1 MTIHKS
7 WHSRGYLPHC
17 DVPGLLQSIT
27 FRLAD
32 SLPGEVLRRL
42 MQEEID
48 DVSRHKQIEQ
58 LLDTGH
64 GECWLR
70 QAEVANIVEEA
81 LLHGDGKR
89 YCLLAWCVM
98 PNHIHVLI
106 ETNSANPVPKIVQG
120 WKSYTAR
127 LINQHLGRSGS
138 VWMRDYFD
146 RYIRDDRHLAVVIAY
161 IHSNPVKAGLVSHEQ
176 DWQHSSAR
184 LGLLGAPPGA
194 PTSPSAILNE

>member
-1 MTIHKS
+1 MPTQKF
-7 WHSRGYLPHC
+7 WHSRGYLPHY
-17 DVPGLLQSIT
+17 DVHGLLQSIT
-27 FRLAD
+27 CRLAD
-32 SLPGEVLRRL
+32 SLPVEVLHRL
-42 MQEEID
+42 LQEEKD
-48 DVSRHKQIEQ
+48 DLIRYKRIEQ

-64 GECWLR
+64 GACWLR
-70 QAEVANIVEEA
+70 QAAVANIVEHA

-89 YCLLAWCVM
+89 YRLLAWCVM

-106 ETNSANPVPKIVQG
+106 ETNFAYPVSKIVQG

-146 RYIRDDRHLAVVIAY
+146 RYIRDDHHFAAVIAY

-176 DWQHSSAR
+176 EWLYSSAR
-184 LGLLGAPPGA
+184 LGLSGA
-194 PTSPSAILNE
+194 PTSPSAKIK